1 MNCRPETF
9 TLKKEHLL
17 LLANSN
23 IYHAESCFG
32 AACIDS
38 KRPYGNSNVISDIGE
53 ILGRGQ
59 GPFSDEEKA
68 ELTQLHEETTWA
80 LEVILRCQT
89 FDLGVYENSAGS
101 FSEPDW
107 KKVKES

>member
-1 MNCRPETF
+1 MNYRPNSF
-9 TLKKEHLL
+9 TLKEEHLL

-32 AACIDS
+32 AACIDP

-53 ILGRGQ
+53 ILGRGR
-59 GPFSDEEKA
+59 GPFSDDEKT
-68 ELTQLHEETTWA
+68 ELKDLHDETTWA
-80 LEVILRCQT
+80 LEIITRCQT
-89 FDLGVYENSAGS
+89 FDLGNYENSAGS

-107 KKVKES
+107 KKVKGS